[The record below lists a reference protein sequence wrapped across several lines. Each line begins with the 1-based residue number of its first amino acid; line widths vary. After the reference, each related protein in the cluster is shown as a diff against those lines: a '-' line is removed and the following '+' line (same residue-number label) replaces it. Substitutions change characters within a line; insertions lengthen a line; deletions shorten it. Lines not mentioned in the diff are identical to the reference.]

1 MFFSVVNFSAV
12 PVFYKKIRIARAG
25 KIFWPQKKSGIYFS
39 GRKKY
44 QRSGRT
50 GSTSSQNVRCL
61 PARKA
66 WRTRKAR
73 HNTGPDTIIVR
84 KFPPEIFQL
93 PALYTMPGSSI
104 GSAKERGNIMTE
116 PCITT
121 PAKGHAPAKMKIPL
135 AVHLAGILLL
145 VAVTATTGP
154 LAAFFV

>member
-1 MFFSVVNFSAV
+1 
-12 PVFYKKIRIARAG
+12 
-25 KIFWPQKKSGIYFS
+25 
-39 GRKKY
+39 
-44 QRSGRT
+44 
-50 GSTSSQNVRCL
+50 
-61 PARKA
+61 
-66 WRTRKAR
+66 
-73 HNTGPDTIIVR
+73 VR

-104 GSAKERGNIMTE
+104 GSAKERGSTMTE

-121 PAKGHAPAKMKIPL
+121 PAQGHEPATLKIPL